1 MIMPGIMIIEY
12 DYFNPGNQNNSC
24 IYGYDDYS
32 EYDENDSH
40 DEDKNASLQLGQIRS
55 QSPVKSLT
63 IFQFVGESKV
73 GHQTWAL

>member
-1 MIMPGIMIIEY
+1 MM
-12 DYFNPGNQNNSC
+12 YFKRGNQNNSC
-24 IYGYDDYS
+24 NYGNDNFS
-32 EYDENDSH
+32 EDDENDSH

-63 IFQFVGESKV
+63 ILQFVGESKV